1 MQRWAVK
8 KMATKVRRHWAW
20 CADSRACRQ
29 LTAQKCSGLVDRPP
43 GCWATSVL
51 NVRVAQR
58 SVYSHIL
65 VHANWTRW
73 TWRLVGLWGGEEL
86 GASGTGCGVASDG
99 GAGVVSWFVAW
110 CSGHVSRRLPRRTLF
125 RLMAWE
131 APKAGHGGLVT
142 WALLL
147 DRGTRGA
154 RDVDDRV
161 AADAGAFRV
170 RGAVTEK

>member
-1 MQRWAVK
+1 M
-8 KMATKVRRHWAW
+8 
-20 CADSRACRQ
+20 
-29 LTAQKCSGLVDRPP
+29 
-43 GCWATSVL
+43 
-51 NVRVAQR
+51 
-58 SVYSHIL
+58 
-65 VHANWTRW
+65 
-73 TWRLVGLWGGEEL
+73 
-86 GASGTGCGVASDG
+86 GCGVASDG